1 VYIHFLDGGIRLNSD
16 YRRVKEYVED
26 QFDCAITNIKPEQK
40 FDDLGF
46 DVTVWNV
53 KTKSEGSWW
62 VVDGKTL
69 PMNLYTQNES
79 FFSADEAYSFH
90 LGLMER
96 VMNRE
101 ISEPFNVIGHGI
113 HGADI
118 TFEIHRKLSEAVV
131 SLDRFME
138 TESIQKTGLCCR
150 ESLIM
155 LTNNL
160 FQESFLEENEEMPKG
175 SDFVSKSGIIL
186 RKILPGSSN
195 SDLRSHI
202 KKISKAAWDFSN
214 QTTHSSSKTYYD
226 ASICLTLTKSVIS
239 TFENLIKKHLDIL
252 SEMTC
257 DECGG
262 RNIRAEDRANGKIG
276 VICKVCGSDYSFEEL
291 IGVMK

>member
-1 VYIHFLDGGIRLNSD
+1 MNAD
-16 YRRVKEYVED
+16 YRRVKEYAES
-26 QFDCAITNIKPEQK
+26 QFDCEITNIKPEQK

-62 VVDGKTL
+62 VVDGKNL

-79 FFSADEAYSFH
+79 YFSADEAYSFH

-101 ISEPFNVIGHGI
+101 VSEPFNVVGQGL

-118 TFEIHRKLSEAVV
+118 TFEIHRKLSEAAV

-150 ESLIM
+150 EALIM
-155 LTNNL
+155 LTNYL

-175 SDFVSKSGIIL
+175 SNFVSKSEIIL

-195 SDLRSHI
+195 SDLRAHI
-202 KKISKAAWDFSN
+202 KKLSKAAWDLSN

-226 ASICLTLTKSVIS
+226 ACICLTLTKSVIS
-239 TFENLIKKHLDIL
+239 TFENLFEKEIDVL

-257 DECGG
+257 DECGS
-262 RNIRAEDRANGKIG
+262 RNIRAEEKDNGEIKI
-276 VICKVCGSDYSFEEL
+276 ICKVCDADYSFEEL
-291 IGVMK
+291 IEDFENSKTPVVKE

>member
-1 VYIHFLDGGIRLNSD
+1 LNAD
-16 YRRVKEYVED
+16 YRRVKEYIEG
-26 QFDCAITNIKPEQK
+26 QFACEIINIKPEQK
-40 FDDLGF
+40 YDDLGF
-46 DVTVWNV
+46 NVTVWNV

-69 PMNLYTQNES
+69 PMNLYTQNENY
-79 FFSADEAYSFH
+79 FSADEAYSFH

-101 ISEPFNVIGHGI
+101 VSEPFNVVGHGL

-155 LTNNL
+155 LTNYL
-160 FQESFLEENEEMPKG
+160 FQESFLEENEEIPKG
-175 SDFVSKSGIIL
+175 SDFVSKSEIIL

-195 SDLRSHI
+195 SDLRAHI
-202 KKISKAAWDFSN
+202 KKISKAAWDLSN

-226 ASICLTLTKSVIS
+226 ACICLTLTKSVIS
-239 TFENLIKKHLDIL
+239 TFENLFEKHSDVL

-257 DECGG
+257 DECGS
-262 RNIRAEDRANGKIG
+262 RNLRAEEKDNGKIEI
-276 VICKVCGSDYSFEEL
+276 ICKVCGADYNIEEL
-291 IGVMK
+291 IEDS